1 MFAPEQT
8 GGDDVIAYE
17 LWRDDGFVNSDFIKV
32 QTYADAGGDQAS
44 LL

>member
-1 MFAPEQT
+1 MYAPEST
-8 GGDDVIAYE
+8 GGDDVISYE
-17 LWRDDGFVNSDFIKV
+17 LWIDQGLDNSEFTKV